1 MNASIKRAL
10 ACCLLVLALPAGLE
24 GAPAIPAPEDPD
36 GRKSRPAIA
45 SSRAKAPTAAWLV
58 DVESVLRR
66 LAKGDPLVLVDV
78 RSPEAFERVRIPGAL
93 NIPLQFIRTK
103 PFLKPIPV
111 VLVNEGFDLQ
121 PLVRE
126 CERLESAGFSAS
138 VVSGGLCAWHGTG
151 GPLEGD
157 LGAAAE
163 FNRVTPQAVFLEK
176 DAASR
181 LVVDVSGVRSQM
193 SREEFP
199 HAVHVPLEEDPADVL
214 ERLQAA
220 LGPKPE
226 WGLLGPLV
234 ISESGLEY
242 DRLEQALR
250 QGGFKHVFFL
260 TGGIAG
266 YRRYLA
272 DLARLWPPR
281 ESRVKTITPCPAC
294 GDGDGRGAE
303 D

>member
-10 ACCLLVLALPAGLE
+10 ACCLLVIALPAGVE
-24 GAPAIPAPEDPD
+24 GASAIPAPEDVA
-36 GRKSRPAIA
+36 GRKNQAVIA
-45 SSRAKAPTAAWLV
+45 SSRTGAPTAARLV
-58 DVESVLRR
+58 DVRSVLQR

-78 RSPEAFERVRIPGAL
+78 RSPEAFERVRIPGSL

-103 PFLKPIPV
+103 PFLKPTSV

-121 PLVRE
+121 PLARE
-126 CERLESAGFSAS
+126 CERLESAGFAAS
-138 VVSGGLCAWHGTG
+138 VVSGGLCAWHRANGS
-151 GPLEGD
+151 LEGD

-176 DAASR
+176 DMASR
-181 LVVDVSGVRSQM
+181 LVVDVSGVQSQM
-193 SREEFP
+193 SREKFP
-199 HAVHVPLEEDPADVL
+199 HAVHVPLEEDPAAVL
-214 ERLQAA
+214 DRLQAV
-220 LGPKPE
+220 LDLKPE

-234 ISESGLEY
+234 IGESGHEY
-242 DRLEQALR
+242 DRMEQALR

-260 TGGIAG
+260 TGGIAA
-266 YRRYLA
+266 YRRYLT
-272 DLARLWPPR
+272 DLARLWSPR
-281 ESRVKTITPCPAC
+281 ESRVKTITPCPTC